1 MAQMIHA
8 LKDHMKT
15 QTQDSKTR
23 ILIADDHESV
33 RKGLHLILESR
44 ENLEVVGEAAN
55 GKEAIDRSR
64 QLQPDVII
72 MDLKMPILDGLAAA
86 QVIKKARPQTAILMF
101 SMRTSRLFTEIMEN
115 MGMDGFVSKEND
127 SAALLTAIDAVTHH
141 QKYFPA

>member
-1 MAQMIHA
+1 MALMIHA
-8 LKDHMKT
+8 LKDLMKT
-15 QTQDSKTR
+15 QDGKTR

-44 ENLEVVGEAAN
+44 ENLEVVGEASN

-64 QLQPDVII
+64 QLEPDVII

-86 QVIKKARPQTAILMF
+86 QVIKKSRPETAILMF
-101 SMRTSRLFTEIMEN
+101 SMRTSRLFTEIMER

-127 SAALLTAIDAVTHH
+127 SAALLTAIDAVTHN